1 MHAIFLSG
9 TTNDNTGVVAA
20 DLFRSEVQ
28 LLFWVVQEA
37 RQRSQSHAVLSEL
50 RSRGELLS
58 DEQEKAALARL
69 LGTKPAAVSDW
80 NWCRRSSK
88 RKRIT
93 ETKNKGSARD
103 GKRAALRHHAIATQ

>member
-9 TTNDNTGVVAA
+9 TTNDNTGVAAA

-28 LLFWVVQEA
+28 LLLWMVQEA

-69 LGTKPAAVSDW
+69 LGTKPAAVSD
-80 NWCRRSSK
+80 
-88 RKRIT
+88 
-93 ETKNKGSARD
+93 
-103 GKRAALRHHAIATQ
+103 